1 MFALSAAILG
11 TATVTATPTR
21 PAVGTEWR
29 RNDGM
34 VSTHKKK
41 EKNGNK
47 KIKINQP
54 NGAVTMA
61 WSQLDLLQ
69 VLQHL

>member
-41 EKNGNK
+41 KK
-47 KIKINQP
+47 WKIKIKINQP

-69 VLQHL
+69 VPQHL